1 MQLPVADYL
10 KRHSGWIGILPVFKG
25 DAGGV
30 LDELAAAVMN
40 MLTARADV
48 CRADSRSWTTLVK
61 TRL

>member
-1 MQLPVADYL
+1 M
-10 KRHSGWIGILPVFKG
+10 PVFKG